1 MEIFGLKRAALA
13 WRSACAIAKPAIVHL
28 HGVSGDIDG
37 RKHFDAAPAIAR
49 LILDRNGIVKRAGIG
64 ITDAE

>member
-13 WRSACAIAKPAIVHL
+13 SRSTCAIAKAAIVHL
-28 HGVSGDIDG
+28 NGVSGDIGD

-49 LILDRNGIVKRAGIG
+49 LILDRNEIVKRAGIG